1 MTRVCGKEK
10 TGIERQQLR
19 LGPITAGC
27 GYPRVLFVGSGL
39 HWDLIRLEGK
49 GQAWDIDVSM
59 CMGVSVIL
67 ACLLCYLIEL

>member
-1 MTRVCGKEK
+1 MTRVCRKEK
-10 TGIERQQLR
+10 TEIERQQLR
-19 LGPITAGC
+19 LGPITADC
-27 GYPRVLFVGSGL
+27 GVLFVGSGL